1 VQPRREKHVCADEP
15 HWSFMLFSWLT
26 VSGYYLCF
34 TIDNRER
41 RPVQIEIEILPDQ
54 IEKHPDV
61 CRPLQFFS
69 IVHKTVCLPS
79 ALMSCGFW
87 MIPTSHPYCTSDGPS
102 RSASLTL
109 PKRSPASSDAA
120 TATIGTPVAR
130 ATSFSPPTTCPMT
143 DSAQSGHVYAVE
155 VHVVAE
161 RVMPNHCW
169 FGPGNKNVHCPSSPL
184 SKKMLRMNEPT
195 LTRR

>member
-61 CRPLQFFS
+61 CRPTPILFNCPQNG
-69 IVHKTVCLPS
+69 LP
-79 ALMSCGFW
+79 A
-87 MIPTSHPYCTSDGPS
+87 
-102 RSASLTL
+102 
-109 PKRSPASSDAA
+109 
-120 TATIGTPVAR
+120 IGTDVVWILDYAHIALVLHERRPQQVSQPDLAR
-130 ATSFSPPTTCPMT
+130 S
-143 DSAQSGHVYAVE
+143 
-155 VHVVAE
+155 
-161 RVMPNHCW
+161 
-169 FGPGNKNVHCPSSPL
+169 
-184 SKKMLRMNEPT
+184 
-195 LTRR
+195 